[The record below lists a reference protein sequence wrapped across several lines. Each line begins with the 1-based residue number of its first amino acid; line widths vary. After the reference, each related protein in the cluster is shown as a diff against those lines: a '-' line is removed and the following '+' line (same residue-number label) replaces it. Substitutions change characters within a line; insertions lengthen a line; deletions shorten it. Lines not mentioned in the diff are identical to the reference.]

1 MNLLPFIGFLCLVG
15 IAVLYVKGK
24 EDAETF
30 DAELRFLVTRV
41 KNCPV
46 TNGSFLHFSDEF
58 KRLNKMSGKN
68 REKLDVAYREFKR
81 KFAKYF

>member
-1 MNLLPFIGFLCLVG
+1 MNLLPLIGFLWLVAV
-15 IAVLYVKGK
+15 AVLYVKGK

-30 DAELRFLVTRV
+30 DAELRYVITRV
-41 KNCPV
+41 RYCPA
-46 TNGSFLHFSDEF
+46 TDESFKHFREEF

-68 REKLDVAYREFKR
+68 REKLDVAYIEFKR

>member
-1 MNLLPFIGFLCLVG
+1 MNLWPFIGFLCLVG

-30 DAELRFLVTRV
+30 DAELRYVITRV

-46 TNGSFLHFSDEF
+46 TDASFKHFRDEF
-58 KRLNKMSGKN
+58 KRLNKMPGKN
-68 REKLDVAYREFKR
+68 REKLEVAYKEFKR